1 VAWKWG
7 KETTYAIEGSAFV
20 CGAAVQWLRDGLKII
35 KSSGEIEA
43 LAQTVSDCA
52 GVQFVPAL
60 TGLGAP
66 YWDAEARG
74 TISGLT
80 RGATAGHLARATL
93 EGMALQNV
101 GLLKAMEKDLKSKVK
116 TLKVDGGASANNLL
130 MQMQSDFFGVNC
142 TRPKMIETTSAGA
155 AFMAGLGAGVW
166 KSYKEI
172 KEIWKNDV
180 EFSPRL
186 TSKARASRW
195 FSWEKAVEQARHG

>member
-1 VAWKWG
+1 MI
-7 KETTYAIEGSAFV
+7 ETTSA
-20 CGAAVQWLRDGLKII
+20 GAAFM
-35 KSSGEIEA
+35 A
-43 LAQTVSDCA
+43 
-52 GVQFVPAL
+52 
-60 TGLGAP
+60 GLG
-66 YWDAEARG
+66 
-74 TISGLT
+74 
-80 RGATAGHLARATL
+80 AGHLARATL